1 MRCKAHVRRG
11 GVAGRRSSGRGQC
24 GHNGSAAPRWGA
36 HALTVRV
43 GRAASS
49 LAVGG
54 ERKTKTREKK
64 KNTTLRWHLHS
75 HPQPCARGGPT
86 AVHTGREK
94 VAWPAARASLACA
107 MSARAGAARTR
118 PCPWR
123 CSIWER
129 RITGP
134 ARAQRGVNVGAPAL
148 PQTESQTVVERERRI
163 LICDNT
169 AKTLASATVGLSL
182 QFPAPLIR
190 SPSIGGST
198 NSGRVQYERE

>member
-43 GRAASS
+43 GRAASW

-94 VAWPAARASLACA
+94 VAWPAARASLACDECPRRRGA
-107 MSARAGAARTR
+107 DPPVPLALLDLGAPDHRPRTGAAGGQRRCPRTATDR
-118 PCPWR
+118 VAD
-123 CSIWER
+123 
-129 RITGP
+129 G
-134 ARAQRGVNVGAPAL
+134 G
-148 PQTESQTVVERERRI
+148 RERTEN
-163 LICDNT
+163 LDM
-169 AKTLASATVGLSL
+169 
-182 QFPAPLIR
+182 
-190 SPSIGGST
+190 
-198 NSGRVQYERE
+198 